1 MKTTQKT
8 ILTTLLASTLAVGMT
23 FAQGPGGGGP
33 RAGGP
38 GGERPLPPGMAA
50 LDTDEDDDDKKK
62 SRRKL
67 HVSPIMKALDADEDG
82 EISKEEL
89 EGAAEALAELDQNKD
104 GKPSRMET
112 RPNRG
117 FKPKQKKEED

>member
-23 FAQGPGGGGP
+23 FAQGPGGRGP
-33 RAGGP
+33 RGGGP
-38 GGERPLPPGMAA
+38 GGERPLPPVMEA
-50 LDTDEDDDDKKK
+50 LDTDEVDDDKKK
-62 SRRKL
+62 SRRKP

-89 EGAAEALAELDQNKD
+89 EGAAEALAELDQNKA
-104 GKPSRMET
+104 GKLSRMET

>member
-23 FAQGPGGGGP
+23 FAQRPGGGGP
-33 RAGGP
+33 RGGGP
-38 GGERPLPPGMAA
+38 GGERPLPPVMEA

-62 SRRKL
+62 SRRKP

-89 EGAAEALAELDQNKD
+89 EGAAEALAELDQNKA
-104 GKPSRMET
+104 GKLSRMET

>member
-33 RAGGP
+33 RGGGP
-38 GGERPLPPGMAA
+38 GGERPLP
-50 LDTDEDDDDKKK
+50 
-62 SRRKL
+62 
-67 HVSPIMKALDADEDG
+67 PIMKALDADEDG

-89 EGAAEALAELDQNKD
+89 EGAAEALAELDQNKA
-104 GKPSRMET
+104 GKLSRMET